1 MNELGD
7 HSLSEEISDSAYK
20 LSLCKKGN
28 SGYSFGP
35 CQWDLSNPNRKI
47 TSSIKIIDLNK
58 DIISK
63 IIKVKLSKEVEL
75 DLDNY
80 VNTLFLRRK

>member
-1 MNELGD
+1 MNFENDFQIKYHKVLMMNELGD
-7 HSLSEEISDSAYK
+7 HSLSEEISDYAYK

-47 TSSIKIIDLNK
+47 TSSIKIIDLYPK
-58 DIISK
+58 RSK
-63 IIKVKLSKEVEL
+63 KSNSKQPS
-75 DLDNY
+75 
-80 VNTLFLRRK
+80 